1 MKRDRLNY
9 FLIIGFVIL
18 VSLGFVSAF
27 ESQSGPDTSFNRGS
41 GGNAAVD
48 YIYEKVGGALA
59 AIFAPI
65 FNVEESSDF
74 LFAKILLFI
83 VVFALVYLAL
93 KQVKIFKKNNP
104 SRIIVAII
112 VSVLAIRYLK
122 ESNIM
127 RAILIPYGALGGS
140 IAIFLPLIIY
150 FFFVNT
156 SIEGSFGRR
165 FAWFLY
171 GTILL
176 FLWGTQEYMGS
187 ANWVYVAGLVFVLIN
202 LIFNKSIHRYFEMG
216 KFYKIKKSIGKERA
230 IELIDKI
237 KKARNSELDDYADE
251 LEEKYKDL
259 IKRVS

>member
-1 MKRDRLNY
+1 M
-9 FLIIGFVIL
+9 
-18 VSLGFVSAF
+18 SLSFVSAF

-48 YIYEKVGGALA
+48 YIYDKIGGALA
-59 AIFAPI
+59 SIFAPI
-65 FNVEESSDF
+65 FNENQSSEF

-83 VVFALVYLAL
+83 VIFALSFLAL
-93 KQVKIFKKNNP
+93 KKVKIFKKNQP
-104 SRIIVAII
+104 SRVIVAII
-112 VSVLAIRYLK
+112 VAVLAVRYLK
-122 ESNIM
+122 ESNVM
-127 RAILIPYGALGGS
+127 KAILIPYGALGGS

-187 ANWVYVAGLVFVLIN
+187 ANWIYVAGLGFVLVN
-202 LIFNKSIHRYFEMG
+202 LIFNKSIHRYFEIG
-216 KFYKIKKSIGKERA
+216 KFDKSKRIVVEQRIASLMK
-230 IELIDKI
+230 
-237 KKARNSELDDYADE
+237 S
-251 LEEKYKDL
+251 YKDAL
-259 IKRVS
+259 DSGDSETADKFREEARELAKKL